1 MKNIFENKKSVWEV
15 LETTEKPI
23 VLYGMGD
30 GADKVIN
37 QLEKL
42 GVKPSAVMASDDFV
56 RGQFFRGF
64 KVQKLSDIEEI
75 YDDFI
80 IALCFGSQLEDVMN
94 HIKAVAE
101 KHTVLVPSVPVFGDN
116 IFDKVFA
123 EKYFSLISKAYD
135 VLEDDFSKEVY
146 KNLLLFQYTGE
157 LPYLFEAESSK
168 DEAFKNILQLGDNE
182 FFADLGACKGDT
194 IEEFLG
200 YVSDYE
206 KILAFE
212 PNTKNFE
219 KLKLYCEGVKNT
231 EIWNVAVHSKEDVLY
246 FNKKSGRSSAETGSG
261 VAVRATSLDNILQDR
276 KATYVKM
283 DVEGCEAQA
292 IEGAVNVLS
301 KHKPKLNLA
310 VYHRSEDIFSVPL
323 LIKTINP
330 DYKIYLRHHPYIP
343 HWDTN
348 IYCI

>member
-1 MKNIFENKKSVWEV
+1 MRNIFENKQSVWDV
-15 LETTEKPI
+15 FKTTTKPI

-42 GVKPSAVMASDDFV
+42 DIKPSAVMASDDFV
-56 RGQFFRGF
+56 RGQSFRGF
-64 KVQKLSDIEEI
+64 KVQKLSEIEEA

-80 IALCFGSQLEDVMN
+80 IALCFGSQLEDVMH
-94 HIKAVAE
+94 HIKSVAE
-101 KHTVLVPSVPVFGDN
+101 KHTLLVPSVPVFGDK
-116 IFDKVFA
+116 IFDKAFVD
-123 EKYFSLISKAYD
+123 KYFPLIEKAYD
-135 VLEDDFSKEVY
+135 LFQDVYSKEY
-146 KNLLLFQYTGE
+146 YTNLLLFQYTGE
-157 LPYLFEAESSK
+157 LEYLFKAETPK
-168 DEAFKNILQLGDNE
+168 DDAFKKILQLDDNE

-194 IEEFLG
+194 IEEFLS
-200 YVSDYE
+200 YVNDYE

-212 PNTKNFE
+212 PNAKNFE
-219 KLKLYCEGVKNT
+219 KLKQYCENIKNT

-246 FNKKSGRSSAETGSG
+246 FNKKSGRSSAEVGSG
-261 VAVRATSLDNILQDR
+261 VPVRATSLDNILQGR

-292 IEGAVNVLS
+292 IEGCVNVLTQ
-301 KHKPKLNLA
+301 HKPKLNLA
-310 VYHRSEDIFSVPL
+310 VYHRSEDIFTIPL
-323 LIKTINP
+323 LIKLINP
-330 DYKIYLRHHPYIP
+330 EYKIYLRHHPYIP